1 MAGIARM
8 SLDSEEVLH
17 DEHADIMSSAPLSK
31 PQTAA
36 HGIKVNTVSNFYKS
50 HQIEDLSQRP
60 GSGGN
65 FAPRARIVS
74 HYTHHQQYRQTNS
87 LKGLSKSRSSD
98 ESII

>member
-50 HQIEDLSQRP
+50 H
-60 GSGGN
+60 
-65 FAPRARIVS
+65 
-74 HYTHHQQYRQTNS
+74 
-87 LKGLSKSRSSD
+87 
-98 ESII
+98 